1 MNYLRQRQYLFALM
15 ALLLVF
21 AACKGESPTA
31 PPPVSGPGGPTTPPV
46 GATVALTVS
55 NPAPLTNSSSTVT
68 ATVTISGQPAPAG
81 TAVEF
86 STNFGTFEE
95 TGTRTAIRTTNAQ
108 GQATVRLTS
117 AAAGTATITAVVNNV
132 IQTTAVTFSPSGQQ
146 PPTPTSVT
154 VTGHTPDFGGV
165 EGGTVLTITGT
176 NFAAPVRVFFDLGGG
191 DIREGFVTSVTP
203 TQIQVVTPQI
213 NLTSGQTV
221 ASTVRVVARAGTEQ
235 EARADS
241 PEPFTFRR
249 AQLTPTVSA
258 VSPSSGPLEGGTRVT
273 LFGDGFEPFVQV
285 FFGLAEAQIVNV
297 RFNEIV
303 VVSPNSRD
311 TTNDAS
317 PVAGQVPIRVV
328 NVNSRTEGVLSAG
341 FRYHQAVSIVA
352 IGPTEGPFTGGTRVR
367 IDGTGFDDPVAVTI
381 AGVGAQVI
389 SVSGT
394 QIVAQT
400 SGVTVTGCSDV
411 SGPISVTNINTG
423 AGATAGDVEFTYR
436 VPQPIIISVSN
447 PTVLGGT
454 ITIRV
459 FGAFGFHRLRL
470 GNTALNI
477 LSETVNAD
485 GTTTFTAVVPTT
497 LELDAEECAGVDNV
511 TALQPTAFDVTYES
525 ATTGCTDTAERA
537 ATILPPA
544 TPLLRFSPTTFT
556 PFNADINPGNPAAV
570 PPVPPSVAPSEA
582 QIVNVVNAGQTP
594 LTVTAINT
602 AGAGCA
608 FFTISAPPVPLTL
621 GTCEAAPIF
630 AQYNGSTTPGTHSC
644 TLTVTTDAGTRSF
657 TLTGISQ

>member
-55 NPAPLTNSSSTVT
+55 NPSPLTNSSSTVT
-68 ATVTISGQPAPAG
+68 ATVTIGGQPAPAG

-86 STNFGTFEE
+86 ATNFGTFEE
-95 TGTRTAIRTTNAQ
+95 TGTQTAVRTTNAQ

-132 IQTTAVTFSPSGQQ
+132 VQTTAVTFSPSGQQ
-146 PPTPTSVT
+146 PPPPTSVT
-154 VTGHTPDFGGV
+154 VTGHSPDFGGV

-176 NFAAPVRVFFDLGGG
+176 NFEAPVRVFFDLGGG

-213 NLTSGQTV
+213 NLTSGQTI
-221 ASTVRVVARAGTEQ
+221 ASTVRVVARAGTER

-241 PEPFTFRR
+241 PETFTFRR
-249 AQLTPTVSA
+249 AQLTPTVAA

-285 FFGLAEAQIVNV
+285 FFGEAEAQIVNV
-297 RFNEIV
+297 TFNEIV

-311 TTNDAS
+311 TTNTAT

-423 AGATAGDVEFTYR
+423 ASATAGDVEFTYR

-447 PTVLGGT
+447 PTVVGGT
-454 ITIRV
+454 ITVRV

-470 GNTALNI
+470 GDTALTI
-477 LSETVNAD
+477 LSETVNPD

-497 LELDAEECAGVDNV
+497 LELEEEACAGVQGVN
-511 TALQPTAFDVTYES
+511 ALQPTAFDVTYES
-525 ATTGCTDTAERA
+525 ATTGCTDTAARA

-556 PFNADINPGNPAAV
+556 PFNAEINPGNPTAT
-570 PPVPPSVAPSEA
+570 PPVPASVEPSEA
-582 QIVNVVNAGQTP
+582 QIVNVVNAGQEP
-594 LTVTAINT
+594 LTVTAISQS
-602 AGAGCA
+602 GAGCP
-608 FFTISAPPVPLTL
+608 FFTISAPPVPLIL
-621 GTCEAAPIF
+621 NTCEAAPIF
-630 AQYNGSTTPGTHSC
+630 AQYNGSTAPGTHSC

>member
-1 MNYLRQRQYLFALM
+1 MFALL

-31 PPPVSGPGGPTTPPV
+31 PPLGEPGGPSTPTPPV

-55 NPAPLTNSSSTVT
+55 NPTPGTNSSSTVT
-68 ATVTISGQPAPAG
+68 ATVTVSGQPAPAG

-86 STNFGTFEE
+86 STTFGTFEE
-95 TGTRTAIRTTNAQ
+95 TGAQTALRTTNAQ
-108 GQATVRLTS
+108 GQASVRLTS
-117 AAAGTATITAVVNNV
+117 PAVGTATVTAVVNNV
-132 IQTTAVTFSPSGQQ
+132 VQRTTVTFTAGQQ
-146 PPTPTSVT
+146 PPAPSSIT
-154 VTGHTPDFGGV
+154 VTGITPDFGGV
-165 EGGTVLTITGT
+165 EGGTIVTITGT
-176 NFAAPVRVFFDLGGG
+176 NFVAPVRVLFDLGAGG
-191 DIREGFVTSVTP
+191 IREGFVTSVTP

-213 NLTSGQTV
+213 NLTSGQTI
-221 ASTVRVVARAGTEQ
+221 ASTVRVIARAGTEQ

-241 PEPFTFRR
+241 PVPFTFRR
-249 AQLTPTVSA
+249 AQLTPTVAA

-297 RFNEIV
+297 TFNEIV

-328 NVNSRTEGVLSAG
+328 NVNSRTEGSLSAG

-423 AGATAGDVEFTYR
+423 ASTTAGDVEFTYR

-454 ITIRV
+454 ITVRV

-470 GNTALNI
+470 GDTALTI

-497 LELDAEECAGVDNV
+497 LELDAEACAGVQGV
-511 TALQPTAFDVTYES
+511 EALQPTAFDVTYES
-525 ATTGCTDTAERA
+525 ATTGCTDTAARA
-537 ATILPPA
+537 ATILPPNTA
-544 TPLLRFSPTTFT
+544 LLRFSPTTFT

-570 PPVPPSVAPSEA
+570 PPVPASVEPSEA
-582 QIVNVVNAGQTP
+582 QIVNVVNAGQAP
-594 LTVTAINT
+594 LTVTAISSS
-602 AGAGCA
+602 GAGCP

-621 GTCEAAPIF
+621 ATCEASPIF